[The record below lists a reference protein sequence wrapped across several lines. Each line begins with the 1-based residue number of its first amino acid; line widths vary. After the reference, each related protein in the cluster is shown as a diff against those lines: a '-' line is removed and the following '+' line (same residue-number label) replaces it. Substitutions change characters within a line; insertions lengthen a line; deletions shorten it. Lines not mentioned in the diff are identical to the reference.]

1 MKKLLVTALA
11 GGLLLALTL
20 MAAAGSN
27 GFPRDDGLVS
37 YSFAED
43 DFSQYVVVQYDPDKT
58 ESIQVTITSLDLAS
72 TATYAMDDEGGR
84 FTATSTAMGQSFSSF
99 GSPGRMQLEVSAEE
113 MGYEIE
119 LALEARDGE
128 RVEEKL
134 RMYFDEFQTENCAD
148 DDQG

>member
-43 DFSQYVVVQYDPDKT
+43 DCSQYVVVQYDPDKT
-58 ESIQVTITSLDLAS
+58 ESIQCTITSLDLAS